1 MQMCNLGFDSYFF
14 SIFGVSSPEKE
25 NIQNLII
32 MRLHINKLYELTRQ
46 LKLVFIVIAVGIIL
60 ASTIFTNSL
69 ANSLA
74 KEEQK
79 KVEIWA
85 EAIHQSISENES
97 TNIELVMKIIEGN
110 TTIPII
116 MTDANNK
123 IISSLNIKEPKKN
136 IAEFYENEISRL
148 KAKRPAIEV
157 KLGKTIQYIYYDDS
171 LFLKQLLYFP
181 YIQLG
186 VIFVFSLVAFFAF
199 SSTKKAEQ
207 NQVWVGLSKETA
219 HQLGTPISSLLA
231 WVDLLKMR
239 HKEDILIGEMEK
251 DVNRLRIIA
260 ERFSKIGSKPDLQIV
275 SLNET
280 LLSAVQYMTNR
291 SSQKVTIQ
299 CHFPSDEHV
308 FIHLNVP
315 LFEWVIEN
323 LCKNAIDAMD
333 GSGRIDITVQH
344 KNEEVQIDL
353 KDTGKGIDKRKF
365 KVIFTPGFTTKK
377 RGWGLGLSLAK
388 RIIEEYHGGKIYV
401 KQSELNI
408 GTVFRIILRVNP
420 Q

>member
-1 MQMCNLGFDSYFF
+1 MLN
-14 SIFGVSSPEKE
+14 
-25 NIQNLII
+25 
-32 MRLHINKLYELTRQ
+32 INKLYEISKR
-46 LKLVFIVIAVGIIL
+46 LKLIFILVAIAIVL
-60 ASTIFTNSL
+60 VSTLFTNRL

-74 KEEQK
+74 IEERK

-85 EAIHQSISENES
+85 EAIHQSILESEN
-97 TNIELVMKIIEGN
+97 TNVEIVMKIIEGN

-123 IISSLNIKEPKKN
+123 MISSLNIKEPKTHV
-136 IAEFYENEISRL
+136 AEFYTQEILRL
-148 KAKRPAIEV
+148 KAKRPSIEV

-171 LFLKQLLYFP
+171 LFLKQLVYFP
-181 YIQLG
+181 YVQFG
-186 VIFVFSLVAFFAF
+186 VIIVFLLVAFFAF
-199 SSTKKAEQ
+199 SGTKKAEQ

-239 HKEDILIGEMEK
+239 HQEDKLIGEMEK

-260 ERFSKIGSKPDLQIV
+260 ERFSKIGSKPDLLIV

-280 LLSAVQYMTNR
+280 LQNAVQYMSNR
-291 SSQKVTIQ
+291 TSQKVAIQ
-299 CHFPSDEHV
+299 CHFPSDEQI

-323 LCKNAIDAMD
+323 LCKNAIDAMN
-333 GSGRIDITVQH
+333 GSGRIDLSIQQ
-344 KNEEVQIDL
+344 KNEEIIIDV
-353 KDTGKGIDKRKF
+353 KDTGKGIDKNKF

-388 RIIEEYHGGKIYV
+388 RIIEEYHGGKIFV
-401 KQSELNI
+401 KQSELNT
-408 GTVFRIILRVNP
+408 GTVFRIILKVNP
-420 Q
+420 K

>member
-1 MQMCNLGFDSYFF
+1 MVLN
-14 SIFGVSSPEKE
+14 
-25 NIQNLII
+25 
-32 MRLHINKLYELTRQ
+32 INKLYEITLQ
-46 LKLVFIVIAVGIIL
+46 LKLAFLVMAAGIIL
-60 ASTIFTNSL
+60 ASTYFTNRL

-74 KEEQK
+74 DEERK

-85 EAIHQSISENES
+85 EAIHQSISASEN
-97 TNIELVMKIIEGN
+97 TNIEMVMKIVESN

-123 IISSLNIKEPKKN
+123 MISSLNIKEPKNN
-136 IAEFYENEISRL
+136 IPEFYEKEIIRL
-148 KAKRPAIEV
+148 KAKRAPIVV
-157 KLGKTIQYIYYDDS
+157 KLDKTIQYIYYDDS
-171 LFLKQLLYFP
+171 LFLKQLVYFP
-181 YIQLG
+181 YVQFG
-186 VIFVFSLVAFFAF
+186 VIIAFLLVAFFAF

-239 HKEDILIGEMEK
+239 HSEDKLIGEMEK
-251 DVNRLRIIA
+251 DVNRLGIIA
-260 ERFSKIGSKPDLQIV
+260 ERFSKIGSKPDLLIV

-280 LLSAVQYMTNR
+280 LQSAVQYMSNR

-299 CHFPSDEHV
+299 CHFSSDEHV
-308 FIHLNVP
+308 FISLNVP

-333 GSGRIDITVQH
+333 GSGRIDISVLQ
-344 KNEEVQIDL
+344 KNDEVIIDV

-365 KVIFTPGFTTKK
+365 KMVFTPGFTTKK
-377 RGWGLGLSLAK
+377 RGWGLGLSLVK
-388 RIIEEYHGGKIYV
+388 RIIEEYHGGKIFV
-401 KQSELNI
+401 KQSELNV
-408 GTVFRIILRVNP
+408 GTVFRIILKNNTL
-420 Q
+420 

>member
-1 MQMCNLGFDSYFF
+1 MLN
-14 SIFGVSSPEKE
+14 
-25 NIQNLII
+25 
-32 MRLHINKLYELTRQ
+32 INKLYEISQR
-46 LKLVFIVIAVGIIL
+46 LKLIFILVAITIVVV
-60 ASTIFTNSL
+60 STLFTNRLAKSL
-69 ANSLA
+69 AA
-74 KEEQK
+74 EEQK

-85 EAIHQSISENES
+85 EATHQSIIADENTDITFIS
-97 TNIELVMKIIEGN
+97 SIIQGN
-110 TTIPII
+110 KTIPVIL
-116 MTDANNK
+116 TDTNNYVL
-123 IISSLNIKEPKKN
+123 SSLNIIEPQTN
-136 IAEFYENEISRL
+136 IDDFYADKIAKFSENKPRI
-148 KAKRPAIEV
+148 KIKID
-157 KLGKTIQYIYYDDS
+157 KTIEFLYYDDS
-171 LFLKQLLYFP
+171 MFIKQLYYFP

-186 VIFVFSLVAFFAF
+186 VIFIFLLVAFFAF
-199 SSTKKAEQ
+199 SGTKKAEQ

-239 HKEDILIGEMEK
+239 HQEDKLIGEMEK

-280 LLSAVQYMTNR
+280 LLNSVQYMSNR
-291 SSQKVTIQ
+291 SSQKVAIN
-299 CHFPSDEHV
+299 CHLPEDENM
-308 FIHLNVP
+308 FMKLNVP

-333 GSGRIDITVQH
+333 GVGQIDITVFH
-344 KNEEVQIDL
+344 KNEEVYIDV

-388 RIIEEYHGGKIYV
+388 RIIEEYHGGKIFV
-401 KQSELNI
+401 KQSDLNV
-408 GTVFRIILRVNP
+408 GTIFRIILKGN
-420 Q
+420 

>member
-1 MQMCNLGFDSYFF
+1 M
-14 SIFGVSSPEKE
+14 
-25 NIQNLII
+25 
-32 MRLHINKLYELTRQ
+32 NKLYEISQR
-46 LKLVFIVIAVGIIL
+46 LKLIFILVAIAIVLI
-60 ASTIFTNSL
+60 STLFTNRLAKSL
-69 ANSLA
+69 AI
-74 KEEQK
+74 EERK

-85 EAIHQSISENES
+85 EAVRQSNLADEN
-97 TNIELVMKIIEGN
+97 TNLDLIIKIIEGN

-116 MTDANNK
+116 YTDAKNQVIFARNF
-123 IISSLNIKEPKKN
+123 NEPKTN
-136 IAEFYENEISRL
+136 LDEFYKKEIARL
-148 KAKRPAIEV
+148 NAKRPPIEL
-157 KLGKTIQYIYYDDS
+157 KFDNTKQYLYYDDS
-171 LFLKQLLYFP
+171 LFLKQLYYFP
-181 YIQLG
+181 YVQFG
-186 VIFVFSLVAFFAF
+186 VIFIFLLVAYFAF
-199 SSTKKAEQ
+199 SSTKNAEQ

-239 HKEDILIGEMEK
+239 HQEDELIGEMEK

-280 LLSAVQYMTNR
+280 LLNAVHYMTNR
-291 SSQKVTIQ
+291 SSQKVSIN
-299 CHFPSDEHV
+299 CHFPNEEHL
-308 FIHLNVP
+308 FIKLNVP

-323 LCKNAIDAMD
+323 LCKNAIDAMN
-333 GSGRIDITVQH
+333 GVGY
-344 KNEEVQIDL
+344 IDL
-353 KDTGKGIDKRKF
+353 NIIPKTDEVFIDVKDTGKGIDKNKF

-388 RIIEEYHGGKIYV
+388 RIIEEYHGGKIFV

-408 GTVFRIILRVNP
+408 GTVFRIILKVDTK

>member
-1 MQMCNLGFDSYFF
+1 MLN
-14 SIFGVSSPEKE
+14 
-25 NIQNLII
+25 
-32 MRLHINKLYELTRQ
+32 INKLYEISQR
-46 LKLVFIVIAVGIIL
+46 LKLIFILIAIAIVL
-60 ASTIFTNSL
+60 VSTLFTNSL
-69 ANSLA
+69 AKSLA
-74 KEEQK
+74 AEEQK

-85 EAIHQSISENES
+85 EAIHQSILEEGNS
-97 TNIELVMKIIEGN
+97 NIDLIMKIIEGN

-116 MTDANNK
+116 MTDANNNV
-123 IISSLNIKEPKKN
+123 ISSLNIKEPKTGIK
-136 IAEFYENEISRL
+136 EFYTKEIARFKSN
-148 KAKRPAIEV
+148 RPGI
-157 KLGKTIQYIYYDDS
+157 KINLDKTVQYLYYDDS
-171 LFLKQLLYFP
+171 LIIKQLYYFP

-186 VIFVFSLVAFFAF
+186 VIFVFLLVAFFAF
-199 SSTKKAEQ
+199 SGTKKAEQ

-239 HKEDILIGEMEK
+239 HKEDKLIGEMEK

-260 ERFSKIGSKPDLQIV
+260 ERFSKIGSKPDLQVV

-280 LLSAVQYMTNR
+280 LLNSVQYMIKR
-291 SSQKVTIQ
+291 SSQKVEIN
-299 CHFPSDEHV
+299 CHIPDDEHL
-308 FIHLNVP
+308 FIKLNVP

-333 GSGRIDITVQH
+333 GIGKIDIYVTL
-344 KNEEVQIDL
+344 KNEDVLIDV
-353 KDTGKGIDKRKF
+353 KDTGKGMDKRKF

-388 RIIEEYHGGKIYV
+388 RIIEEYHGGKIFV

-408 GTVFRIILRVNP
+408 GTVFRIILKANSN
-420 Q
+420 

>member
-1 MQMCNLGFDSYFF
+1 MLN
-14 SIFGVSSPEKE
+14 
-25 NIQNLII
+25 
-32 MRLHINKLYELTRQ
+32 INKLYEISQR
-46 LKLVFIVIAVGIIL
+46 LKLIFILIAIAIVL
-60 ASTIFTNSL
+60 VSTLFTS
-69 ANSLA
+69 SLA
-74 KEEQK
+74 KALAAEEQK

-85 EAIHQSISENES
+85 EAIHQSILDQGN
-97 TNIELVMKIIEGN
+97 TNIDLIMKIIAGN

-116 MTDANNK
+116 MTDADNNV
-123 IISSLNIKEPKKN
+123 ISSLNITVPKTGVK
-136 IAEFYENEISRL
+136 EFYAKEIARFKSN
-148 KAKRPAIEV
+148 RPGIQI
-157 KLGKTIQYIYYDDS
+157 KLDKTVQFLYYDDS
-171 LFLKQLLYFP
+171 LIIKQLYYFP

-186 VIFVFSLVAFFAF
+186 VIFVFLLVAFFAF
-199 SSTKKAEQ
+199 SGTKKAEQ

-239 HKEDILIGEMEK
+239 HQEDKLIGEMEK

-280 LLSAVQYMTNR
+280 LLNSVQYMTNR
-291 SSQKVTIQ
+291 SSQKVAIN
-299 CHFPSDEHV
+299 CHLPEDEHL
-308 FIHLNVP
+308 FIKLNVP

-333 GSGRIDITVQH
+333 GIGRIDIIVIA
-344 KNEEVQIDL
+344 KAEEVYIDV
-353 KDTGKGIDKRKF
+353 KDTGKGMDKRKF

-388 RIIEEYHGGKIYV
+388 RIIEEYHGGKIFV
-401 KQSELNI
+401 KQSELNL
-408 GTVFRIILRVNP
+408 GTVFRIILKVNSK
-420 Q
+420 